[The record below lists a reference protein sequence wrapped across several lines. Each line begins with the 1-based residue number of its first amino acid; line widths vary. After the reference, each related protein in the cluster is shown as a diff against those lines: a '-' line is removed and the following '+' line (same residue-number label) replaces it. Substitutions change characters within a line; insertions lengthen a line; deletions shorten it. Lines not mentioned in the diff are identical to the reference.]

1 MPDEWVT
8 KALQESF
15 TSRTKGNFSVP
26 IFNDLYERITDL
38 KPSLFTQTLLDNPK
52 ERKENKDNGDKEA
65 VIFSEE
71 FYYNC
76 LRSFLEA
83 AASEVWDSN
92 DNMDNGK
99 TDTLSEHDAQQILKD
114 DRYRCKILY

>member
-1 MPDEWVT
+1 M
-8 KALQESF
+8 
-15 TSRTKGNFSVP
+15 P

-52 ERKENKDNGDKEA
+52 ERKENKDHGDKEA

-76 LRSFLEA
+76 LRSFLAA
-83 AASEVWDSN
+83 AASEAWDSN

-99 TDTLSEHDAQQILKD
+99 TDNLSEHDAQQILKD
-114 DRYRCKILY
+114 DRYRCKILYYSG